1 MFKLMVAL
9 LSTQVLIYALDE
21 PACAMAQAPAPLKMT
36 LINVSTS
43 GGERVHEQ
51 LRGILEENPNVQ
63 VFDDAEIKARLEDYA
78 LDLKILRKGDLRKKY
93 KARIRRMLKTQGL
106 EGLFLVDVYSRGRKL
121 QLVVIGPEGAE
132 IVDLERGV
140 RNGQATNKQAIEV
153 LQKAFA
159 ALGPEV
165 LAYREAHPDPG
176 AEATEPEEPE
186 EPDPSEEELRAA
198 LEAAKRRAQ
207 GNLARKIDLGVGVF
221 IGRRNMEVK
230 EGDTPEDFRLEHGSP
245 FVGVGVRADAIA
257 TTFSEGHAALGIGFF
272 GAYSQF
278 TTIFYDVD
286 TNGKQELSSS
296 FSRFGGELSY
306 LRSLSPRFVL
316 DGYAG
321 AELISLTIAKN
332 AFYTGNRYVMGRA
345 GVGVGLRLGQE
356 ATLRPHVGVLPVFS
370 ADNSGG
376 AFGSSPLSF
385 GYEAGARLNF
395 SLTESLFVQ
404 ANYTFQYLAPT
415 FPEPSAIIGVATS
428 STDLVHTGNLLFGLS
443 L

>member
-1 MFKLMVAL
+1 MFKLVVAL
-9 LSTQVLIYALDE
+9 LSAQVVTYTLDA
-21 PACAMAQAPAPLKMT
+21 PASARAQAPAPLKMT

-43 GGERVHEQ
+43 GGERAHEQ
-51 LRGILEENPNVQ
+51 LRSILEENPNVQ

-93 KARIRRMLKTQGL
+93 KARIRRMLKAQGL
-106 EGLFLVDVYSRGRKL
+106 EGLFLVDIYSRGSKL

-140 RNGQATNKQAIEV
+140 RNGQATNKQSIEI
-153 LQKAFA
+153 LQKAFG

-165 LAYREAHPDPG
+165 LAYRDANPDPSS
-176 AEATEPEEPE
+176 EEPEEADPL
-186 EPDPSEEELRAA
+186 EPDPSEEELRKE

-207 GNLARKIDLGVGVF
+207 GNLSRKLDLGVGVF

-230 EGDTPEDFRLEHGSP
+230 EGDTAEDFRLEHGSP
-245 FVGVGVRADAIA
+245 FVGVGVRGDAIA
-257 TTFSEGHAALGIGFF
+257 TTFSEGHAALGVGVF
-272 GAYSQF
+272 GNYAQF
-278 TTIFYDVD
+278 TTIFYDMD

-296 FSRFGGELSY
+296 FSRFGAELSY
-306 LRSLSPRFVL
+306 IRSLSPRFL
-316 DGYAG
+316 IDGYAG
-321 AELISLTIAKN
+321 AELISLTIATN

-345 GVGVGLRLGQE
+345 GVGVGLRLGQD
-356 ATLRPHVGVLPVFS
+356 ATLRPHVGILPVFS

-395 SLTESLFVQ
+395 SLTESFFVQ
-404 ANYTFQYLAPT
+404 ANYTFQYLAPD
-415 FPEPSAIIGVATS
+415 FPEPSAVIGAPTS